1 VAVCAL
7 AVTHGCTAGLPTF
20 TAYAENSENQIVT
33 TSITENQPVT
43 TSITQE
49 NTDTILTGSAD
60 VLNLTSASAILME
73 ASTGQIIYEKNSNT
87 SVAPASITKIMTL
100 LLIFDALEAGN
111 IKLTD
116 EVTVS
121 EYAAS
126 MGGSQVFLEA
136 GEVQTVDTMIKCIAV
151 ASANDA
157 CVSMAEFIGGTED
170 AFVEKMNER
179 AKGLGMESTHFVN
192 CCGLDTEGHV
202 SSAMDVAIMSREL
215 ITKYPQIHDYST
227 IWMDTI
233 THTTRRGST
242 EFGLTNTNK
251 LIKQYQWATGLKTGS
266 TSKAGCCLSATA
278 TKDGIDLIAVVMT
291 APDSKTRFSEAI
303 SLLNYGFANCYI
315 YMDDEDFEIEPV
327 AVIGGK
333 LSSVTAKPEKT
344 FSYMFMSKP
353 DTDKI
358 TRRFEMT
365 DGVAAPVACGDI
377 VGEIVYEYEGRELG
391 RVSILASEDVA
402 KAQFSDA
409 VRKVFTDFFN

>member
-1 VAVCAL
+1 
-7 AVTHGCTAGLPTF
+7 VTQGCTAGLPTF

-315 YMDDEDFEIEPV
+315 YMDDEDFAIDPV
-327 AVIGGK
+327 SVTGGNQ
-333 LSSVTAKPEKT
+333 SSVTANPQKT

-353 DTDKI
+353 DTDRI
-358 TRRFEMT
+358 TRRFEIT
-365 DGVAAPVACGDI
+365 DDVAAPVVCGDV
-377 VGEIVYEYEGRELG
+377 VGEIIYEYEGKELG
-391 RVSILASEDVA
+391 RVSILATEDVA

-409 VRKVFTDFFN
+409 IKKVFTEFFA

>member
-1 VAVCAL
+1 
-7 AVTHGCTAGLPTF
+7 
-20 TAYAENSENQIVT
+20 
-33 TSITENQPVT
+33 
-43 TSITQE
+43 
-49 NTDTILTGSAD
+49 
-60 VLNLTSASAILME
+60 
-73 ASTGQIIYEKNSNT
+73 
-87 SVAPASITKIMTL
+87 MTL
-100 LLIFDALEAGN
+100 ILIFDALEAGN

-179 AKGLGMESTHFVN
+179 AKGLGMVNTHFVN
-192 CCGLDTEGHV
+192 CCGLDTDGHV

-233 THTTRRGST
+233 THNTRRGST

-315 YMDDEDFEIEPV
+315 YMDDEDFVIEPV
-327 AVIGGK
+327 GVTGGNK
-333 LSSVTAKPEKT
+333 SSVAANPEKT

-358 TRRFEMT
+358 TRRFELT
-365 DGVAAPVACGDI
+365 DGISAPIVCGDI

-391 RVSILASEDVA
+391 RVSILAAEDVA

-409 VRKVFTDFFN
+409 IKKVFAEFFD

>member
-1 VAVCAL
+1 VCAL
-7 AVTHGCTAGLPTF
+7 AVVQGCTAVLPAV
-20 TAYAENSENQIVT
+20 TAYAENSESQPVT

-49 NTDTILTGSAD
+49 NTETVLTGSAD

-179 AKGLGMESTHFVN
+179 AKGLGMVNTHFVN
-192 CCGLDTEGHV
+192 CCGLDTDGHV

-233 THTTRRGST
+233 THNTRRGST

-315 YMDDEDFEIEPV
+315 YMDDEDFVIDPV
-327 AVIGGK
+327 SVTGGNK
-333 LSSVTAKPEKT
+333 SSVAANPEKT

-358 TRRFEMT
+358 TRRFELT
-365 DGVAAPVACGDI
+365 DGVSAPIVCGDI

-391 RVSILASEDVA
+391 RVSILAAEDVA

-409 VRKVFTDFFN
+409 IKKVFAEFFD

>member
-1 VAVCAL
+1 VLPAI
-7 AVTHGCTAGLPTF
+7 TAC
-20 TAYAENSENQIVT
+20 AENSESQIVT

-49 NTDTILTGSAD
+49 NTETVLTGSAD

-179 AKGLGMESTHFVN
+179 AKGLGMVNTHFVN
-192 CCGLDTEGHV
+192 CCGLDTDGHV

-233 THTTRRGST
+233 THNTRRGST

-315 YMDDEDFEIEPV
+315 YMDDEDFVIDPV
-327 AVIGGK
+327 SVTGGNK
-333 LSSVTAKPEKT
+333 SSVAADPEKT

-353 DTDKI
+353 ETDKI
-358 TRRFEMT
+358 TRRFELT
-365 DGVAAPVACGDI
+365 DGVAAPIVCGDI

-391 RVSILASEDVA
+391 RVSILAAEDVA

-409 VRKVFTDFFN
+409 VRKVFTYFFN